1 MHATAHE
8 YVSMPVFVNVFNR
21 LTTTK
26 RLCSQL
32 AAMPNVRVVIV
43 DNASTYQPLLDWYG
57 ECPHEVVRL
66 ESNMGHHAPWLS
78 GTVGSIATSGY
89 YCVTDCDLDLDG
101 VPLDLMDV
109 LRAPLVSCV
118 AGVCGVKKSGISLR
132 IDDLPEWQTEV
143 VNWEQQ
149 FWEKPLAGGR
159 YYDASIDTTLC
170 MYPADLPHIDA
181 MTIGEIKT
189 VRSAMPYTARHVPW
203 YLDCQNL
210 DEENQQYFETANSSN
225 SWKPNGKA
233 LNSQCENES
242 TVIVTATPQ

>member
-1 MHATAHE
+1 MHTAAYE
-8 YVSMPVFVNVFNR
+8 YISQPVFVNVFNR

-26 RLCSQL
+26 RLCEQL

-43 DNASTYQPLLDWYG
+43 DNASTYQPLLDWYN
-57 ECPHEVVRL
+57 ECPYEVVRL

-78 GTVGSIATSGY
+78 GTVGKIAGSGY
-89 YCVTDCDLDLDG
+89 YCVTDCDLDLEG

-109 LRAPLVSCV
+109 LRAPLAPCA
-118 AGVCGVKKSGISLR
+118 AGLCGVKKSGISLR
-132 IDDLPEWQTEV
+132 IDDLPEWQSEV

-149 FWEKPLAGGR
+149 FWEKPLGCGQ

-170 MYPADLPHIDA
+170 MYPDDLPHMDA

-203 YLDCQNL
+203 YLDCENL
-210 DEENQQYFETANSSN
+210 DEENQQYFQTANSSN

-233 LNSQCENES
+233 LDSQYGNEA
-242 TVIVTATPQ
+242 VIVAATL

>member
-1 MHATAHE
+1 MHATMHE

-26 RLCSQL
+26 KLCNQL
-32 AAMPNVRVVIV
+32 ATMPNVRVVIV
-43 DNASTYQPLLDWYG
+43 DNASTYQPLLDWYA
-57 ECPHEVVRL
+57 ECPYEVVRL

-78 GTVGSIATSGY
+78 GTVGSIATSGH
-89 YCVTDCDLDLDG
+89 YCVTDCDLDLEG

-118 AGVCGVKKSGISLR
+118 AGVQKSGVSLR
-132 IDDLPEWQTEV
+132 IDDLPEWQTGV

-170 MYPADLPHIDA
+170 MYPADLPHMDA

-189 VRSAMPYTARHVPW
+189 VRSAMPYTAKHVPW
-203 YLDCQNL
+203 YLDCENL
-210 DEENQQYFETANSSN
+210 DEENQQYFQTANSSN